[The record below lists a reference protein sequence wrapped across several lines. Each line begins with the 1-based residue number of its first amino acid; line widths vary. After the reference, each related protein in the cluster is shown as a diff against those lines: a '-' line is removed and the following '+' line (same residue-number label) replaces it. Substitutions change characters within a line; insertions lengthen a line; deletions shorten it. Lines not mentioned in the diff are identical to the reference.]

1 MAVVKGYCDSKFKEI
16 EDILRDSIES
26 SYEIGAS
33 VAVSYNKEMIV
44 DLHGGF
50 KDESKNIAW
59 DKDTIVNT
67 YSVTKG
73 ITAICIAML
82 IDRGQLDVNKKVSD
96 YWPEY
101 GCNGKENTKVIDFLC
116 HRACNFGFHN
126 GIPSDSWQ
134 NWNLYADI
142 LAKQE
147 PFAEP
152 GSMQGYHA
160 ITYGWLVG
168 EIIRRIDG
176 RDVGTYFK
184 EEIAEPLNIN
194 FKIGLSEEDF
204 VNCADMQVLE
214 DFSDSSPPFKK
225 IKYVPDIMLPEK
237 LKNLKKSME
246 TGHFKIAFQKRAGDN
261 KEYVNS
267 SDWRKAQIPSANG
280 HGTSRGL
287 AKLYGI
293 LSSDCK
299 ENGNEIINPET
310 LRYCIQPCSSG
321 PDTVLFGSDI
331 TFGLGFELASEMLLK
346 GSFSPR
352 FMGSMY
358 GHAGIGGAVAFG
370 DIDKKIGF
378 SFLCNK
384 MHDTKNLYRTAN
396 QLIDALYSKI

>member
-1 MAVVKGYCDSKFKEI
+1 MSSVKGYCDPSFKEI
-16 EDILRDSIES
+16 KDILGASIES
-26 SYEIGAS
+26 GYEIGAS
-33 VAVSYNKEMIV
+33 VAISHNKEMV
-44 DLHGGF
+44 VNLHGGH
-50 KDESKNIAW
+50 KDEAMSEAW

-73 ITAICIAML
+73 ITAICVAML
-82 IDRGQLDVNKKVSD
+82 IDRGHLDVNKKVSD

-116 HRACNFGFHN
+116 HRACNFGFQN
-126 GIPSDSWQ
+126 GIPSDSWK
-134 NWNLYADI
+134 NWDVYTDI
-142 LAKQE
+142 LAKQK

-152 GSMQGYHA
+152 GSIQGYHA
-160 ITYGWLVG
+160 ITFGWLVG
-168 EIIRRIDG
+168 EIVKRVDG
-176 RDVGTYFK
+176 RDVGTFFK

-204 VNCADMQVLE
+204 FNCADMQVLE
-214 DFSDSSPPFKK
+214 DFGDSSSPFEK
-225 IKYVPDIMLPEK
+225 IKYVPNIMLPEK
-237 LKNLKKSME
+237 LRNLKKSME
-246 TGHFKIAFQKRAGDN
+246 TGHFKIAFQKRDGDN
-261 KEYVNS
+261 KDYVNT
-267 SDWRKAQIPSANG
+267 SDWRMAQIPSANG
-280 HGTSRGL
+280 HGTSEAL

-293 LSSDCK
+293 LSSDCI
-299 ENGNEIINPET
+299 ENGHKIMRPET
-310 LRYCIQPCSSG
+310 LEYCIQPYSSG

-352 FMGSMY
+352 FMGSMF

-370 DIDKKIGF
+370 DVEKGIGF

-384 MHDTKNLYRTAN
+384 MHNTKNLYKTAN